1 MSQQLTMTP
10 QMQQAMKIL
19 QLSRLELEQ
28 YIQTQMAENP
38 VLEEQDYGPEEP
50 LSKIERTT
58 EDVLLDQ
65 LKSLDGSEA
74 QEVDWEMMARH
85 KEALLASTPSRSTTH
100 RENHPIDHVISATT
114 TLAEHLL
121 DQVMLMPISSKQ
133 KRIASEIIGNIN
145 EKGFLVTPL
154 TEIAQMIE
162 PGEYS
167 QVTPEEMEEVLGW
180 VQKCDPTGSG
190 SRSLAECLTLQMKE
204 WGKENKHLL
213 KIVSSQT
220 KELERKDYTRIAKN
234 LRISLAEVDAAV
246 AVLAELEPIPGRA
259 FLIRPSPYI
268 SVDVSVVK
276 IGENWRVISHDDG
289 LPSLQ
294 ISHHYKDMLSG
305 TDNKPTANYLSD
317 KMRSAQWLMKAIWQR
332 QSSIL
337 KVAQVIVAKQKAFF
351 EKGAYHLLPMTL
363 KDVAEMIEV
372 HESTISRVTAG
383 KYIQTPRGIFELR
396 YFFSSS
402 IPSRDN
408 AALASESVRKIIA
421 KMIADED
428 PKHPLSDQKIV
439 EILTI
444 RGMTIAR
451 RTVAKYRDQ
460 LSIPSSS
467 QRRRFA

>member
-1 MSQQLTMTP
+1 
-10 QMQQAMKIL
+10 MQQAMKIL

-65 LKSLDGSEA
+65 LNALDGTKETH
-74 QEVDWEMMARH
+74 EVDWEMMARH
-85 KEALLASTPSRSTTH
+85 KEALLASSPSRSTTH

-154 TEIAQMIE
+154 AEIARMIE
-162 PGEYS
+162 PSEYVS
-167 QVTPEEMEEVLGW
+167 LEEMEEVLGW

-190 SRSLAECLTLQMKE
+190 SRDLAECLTLQMKE

-220 KELERKDYTRIAKN
+220 KELERKDYARIAKN
-234 LRISLAEVDAAV
+234 LRISLPEVDAAV

-294 ISHHYKDMLSG
+294 ISDHYKNMLSG
-305 TDNKPTANYLSD
+305 MTDNKPTAGYLTD

-402 IPSRDN
+402 IPSRDTDN

-421 KMIADED
+421 KLIADED
-428 PKHPLSDQKIV
+428 PKQPLSDQKIV

-444 RGMTIAR
+444 KGMTIAR